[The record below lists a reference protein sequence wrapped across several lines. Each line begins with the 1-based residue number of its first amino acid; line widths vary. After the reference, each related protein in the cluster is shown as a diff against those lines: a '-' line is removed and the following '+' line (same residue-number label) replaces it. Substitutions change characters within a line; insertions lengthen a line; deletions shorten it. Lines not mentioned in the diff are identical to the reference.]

1 MDSEIRRKLLNL
13 FKQEELVNEW
23 LNTSK
28 WYFDDL
34 TPLVMLQTS
43 AGKEA
48 VLTYINRIHYGDF

>member
-34 TPLVMLQTS
+34 TPLVMLQT
-43 AGKEA
+43 AVGKEA